1 MVSRA
6 ITDAGVTS
14 KRARAKIPQ
23 VMIRS
28 WSSATSAA
36 TAILNSIRSD
46 T

>member
-6 ITDAGVTS
+6 ITVAGVTS
-14 KRARAKIPQ
+14 KRLRAKIPA

-28 WSSATSAA
+28 WSSATRAA